1 MAGRALFGSCRWIIS
16 EWLPRFGVETTYVD
30 ATDLNA
36 WKNAVRPNTKVF
48 LVESPANPLLEV
60 TDVAAVAEIAGVTT
74 AKVEPS
80 NVSGPTQVIYN
91 YTNWIVC
98 SETPAAGDDIT
109 PGTEIEVDVR
119 RPATE
124 CPE

>member
-1 MAGRALFGSCRWIIS
+1 MQAYKFAAMTAATAIAVITQA
-16 EWLPRFGVETTYVD
+16 PAAQADD
-30 ATDLNA
+30 ATMPD
-36 WKNAVRPNTKVF
+36 
-48 LVESPANPLLEV
+48 V
-60 TDVAAVAEIAGVTT
+60 TGGTLQTAVAEIAGVTT